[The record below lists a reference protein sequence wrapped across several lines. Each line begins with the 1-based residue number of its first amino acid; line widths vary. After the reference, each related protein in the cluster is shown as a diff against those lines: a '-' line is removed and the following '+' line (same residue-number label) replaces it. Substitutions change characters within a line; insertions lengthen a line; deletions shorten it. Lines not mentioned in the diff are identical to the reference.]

1 MIRHIIDKVL
11 RTSEGKLLRS
21 FSSTS
26 SASPCPFRTLRISK
40 TTQYKTAKKKFL
52 KIAMTNHPDVMN
64 QQLDKESPD
73 FEAQMINSVDK
84 FMKARKAFES
94 LVEGEDGVCMLR
106 VEAEAIDEMMN
117 DEQFDSWFE
126 NETGF
131 TNNYQVNLDPKT
143 MREVAAATA
152 SMGGGLDRDGGM
164 WTLANMVANSVKEG
178 KSAGSTLRLEAGAIS
193 ESIPVQE
200 IEGILRRRR
209 RPGRGKGS

>member
-1 MIRHIIDKVL
+1 
-11 RTSEGKLLRS
+11 
-21 FSSTS
+21 
-26 SASPCPFRTLRISK
+26 
-40 TTQYKTAKKKFL
+40 
-52 KIAMTNHPDVMN
+52 MN

>member
-1 MIRHIIDKVL
+1 
-11 RTSEGKLLRS
+11 
-21 FSSTS
+21 
-26 SASPCPFRTLRISK
+26 
-40 TTQYKTAKKKFL
+40 
-52 KIAMTNHPDVMN
+52 MN

-178 KSAGSTLRLEAGAIS
+178 KNAGSTLRLEAGAIS

>member
-1 MIRHIIDKVL
+1 MKGHIIGKVL
-11 RTSEGKLLRS
+11 KTSEGKLLRL
-21 FSSTS
+21 FSSSRS

-40 TTQYKTAKKKFL
+40 ATQYKSAKKTFI
-52 KIAMTNHPDVMN
+52 KIAMTNHPDVLN
-64 QQLDKESPD
+64 QRLDKESPD
-73 FEAQMINSVDK
+73 FEAELKKSVDA
-84 FMKARKAFES
+84 FMRARKAFES
-94 LVEGEDGVCMLR
+94 LVEGEDGGCMLR
-106 VEAEAIDEMMN
+106 VEAEAIDQMMN

-131 TNNYQVNLDPKT
+131 TNPYQFDLDPKT

-178 KSAGSTLRLEAGAIS
+178 KNAGSTLRLEAGEIRDK
-193 ESIPVQE
+193 IPVQE

-209 RPGRGKGS
+209 RPGRGRN